1 MTGMEVKNRTQVSK
15 QTSQYHD
22 MWRV

>member
-22 MWRV
+22 M